1 MWHKYKNG
9 NHEVYINDENG
20 TKIRKTIDD
29 NATEFISDFA
39 DSVDFK
45 ITNKCFNNCAFCH
58 EKSVPDGLEG
68 KIENWKFL
76 NTLHPYTEMAIGG
89 GDVLTYDGLYDLLE
103 ILKSKHIYANITIS
117 QNNIYNDKID
127 YIVKNNLIKG
137 IGVSLYG
144 YNEDDINRIKSL
156 PNTVVHLINGVTA
169 CEASFNQLAD
179 KDLKVLIL
187 GYKTFG
193 RGVDYIKNKDNS
205 YVYDE
210 MNWVEQ
216 NIEDYMMRF
225 KVVSFDNLAVEQLK
239 LKEKLTD
246 RQWKMFY
253 GGDDG
258 THTFYIDGVDKQFA
272 KSSTSTE
279 RFNLLDNIDDMFHLI
294 RQQQ

>member
-9 NHEVYINDENG
+9 NHYVYINDENG

-45 ITNKCFNNCAFCH
+45 ITNRCFNNCRFCH
-58 EKSVPDGLEG
+58 EQSTPYGKEG
-68 KIENWKFL
+68 NINDWKFL
-76 NTLHPYTEMAIGG
+76 DTLHLYTEMAIGG
-89 GDVLTYDGLYDLLE
+89 GDVLTFDKLYELLE
-103 ILKSKHIYANITIS
+103 LLKSKNIYANITVQ
-117 QNNIYNDKID
+117 QNNIFDNKID
-127 YIVKNNLIKG
+127 YLIEHELVKG

-144 YNEDDINRIKSL
+144 YRKDDINRIKSL
-156 PNTVVHLINGVTA
+156 PNAVIHLINGLSA
-169 CEASFNQLAD
+169 CKDSFHQLAD
-179 KDLKVLIL
+179 KDLKILIL
-187 GYKTFG
+187 GYKNFG
-193 RGVDYIKNKDNS
+193 RGIEYAKNNFWIQDNI
-205 YVYDE
+205 E
-210 MNWVEQ
+210 WVEK
-216 NIEDYMMRF
+216 NIEDYMTKF

-258 THTFYIDGVDKQFA
+258 THTFYIDGVNKQFA
-272 KSSTSTE
+272 KSSTSTK
-279 RFNLLDNIDDMFHLI
+279 RFDLLDNIDDMFHLI

>member
-58 EKSVPDGLEG
+58 EKSSPTGLVG
-68 KIENWKFL
+68 NMDDWKFL
-76 NTLHPYTEMAIGG
+76 DTLHPYTEMAIGG
-89 GDVLTYDGLYDLLE
+89 GDVLTFDKLYDLLE
-103 ILKSKHIYANITIS
+103 LLKSKNIYANITVQ
-117 QNNIYNDKID
+117 QNNIFDNKID
-127 YIVKNNLIKG
+127 YLVEHELVKG

-144 YNEDDINRIKSL
+144 YRKDDIERIKSL
-156 PNTVVHLINGVTA
+156 PNTVIHLINGVTA
-169 CEASFNQLAD
+169 CEDSFRQLAD
-179 KDLKVLIL
+179 KDLKILIL

-193 RGVDYIKNKDNS
+193 RGIEFIKDSPWIQDN
-205 YVYDE
+205 
-210 MNWVEQ
+210 MNWVEK
-216 NIEDYMMRF
+216 NIEDYMMKF

-239 LKEKLTD
+239 LKDKLTEK
-246 RQWKMFY
+246 QWKMFY

-258 THTFYIDGVDKQFA
+258 THTFYIDGVNKQFA

-279 RFNLLDNIDDMFHLI
+279 RFDLLDNIDDMFHI
-294 RQQQ
+294 IQQQ

>member
-58 EKSVPDGLEG
+58 EKSSPTGLVG
-68 KIENWKFL
+68 NMDDWKFL
-76 NTLHPYTEMAIGG
+76 DTLHPYTEMAIGG
-89 GDVLTYDGLYDLLE
+89 GDVLTFDKLYDLLE
-103 ILKSKHIYANITIS
+103 LLKSKNIYANITVQ
-117 QNNIYNDKID
+117 QNNIFDNKID
-127 YIVKNNLIKG
+127 YLVEHELVKG

-144 YNEDDINRIKSL
+144 YRKDDIERIKSL
-156 PNTVVHLINGVTA
+156 PNTVIHLINGVTA
-169 CEASFNQLAD
+169 CEASFCQLAD
-179 KDLKVLIL
+179 KDLKILIL

-193 RGVDYIKNKDNS
+193 RGIEFIKDS
-205 YVYDE
+205 PWIQDD
-210 MNWVEQ
+210 MNWVEK
-216 NIEDYMMRF
+216 NIEDYMMKF

-239 LKEKLTD
+239 LKDKLTEK
-246 RQWKMFY
+246 QWKMFY

-258 THTFYIDGVDKQFA
+258 THTFYIDGVNKQFA

-279 RFNLLDNIDDMFHLI
+279 RFDLLDNIDDMFHI
-294 RQQQ
+294 IQQQ

>member
-9 NHEVYINDENG
+9 NHYVYINDENG

-45 ITNKCFNNCAFCH
+45 ITNRCFNNCRFCH
-58 EKSVPDGLEG
+58 EQSTPYGKEG
-68 KIENWKFL
+68 NINDWKFL
-76 NTLHPYTEMAIGG
+76 DTLHPYTEMAIGG
-89 GDVLTYDGLYDLLE
+89 GDVLTFDKLYELLE
-103 ILKSKHIYANITIS
+103 LLKSKNIYANITVQ
-117 QNNIYNDKID
+117 QNNIFDNKID
-127 YIVKNNLIKG
+127 YLVEHELVKG

-144 YNEDDINRIKSL
+144 YRKDDIERIKSL
-156 PNTVVHLINGVTA
+156 PNAVIHLINGVTA
-169 CEASFNQLAD
+169 CEASFHQLAD
-179 KDLKVLIL
+179 KDLKILIL

-193 RGVDYIKNKDNS
+193 RGIEFIKDSPWIQDN
-205 YVYDE
+205 
-210 MNWVEQ
+210 MNWVEK
-216 NIEDYMMRF
+216 NIEDYMTKF

-258 THTFYIDGVDKQFA
+258 THTFYIDGVNKQFA
-272 KSSTSTE
+272 KSSTSTK
-279 RFNLLDNIDDMFHLI
+279 RLDLLDNIDDMFHLI

>member
-9 NHEVYINDENG
+9 NHYVYINDKNG
-20 TKIRKTIDD
+20 TKIRETIDE
-29 NATEFISDFA
+29 NAIEFISDFA

-45 ITNKCFNNCAFCH
+45 ITNKCFNGCAFCH
-58 EKSVPDGLEG
+58 EKSTPDGLEG
-68 KIENWKFL
+68 KVEDWKFL
-76 NTLHPYTEMAIGG
+76 DTLHPYTEMAIGG

-127 YIVKNNLIKG
+127 YLVKNNLVKG

-144 YNEDDINRIKSL
+144 YNENDISRIKSL

-179 KDLKVLIL
+179 KDLKILVL

-193 RGVDYIKNKDNS
+193 RGVDYIKDKANS

-210 MNWVEQ
+210 MKWVEQ
-216 NIEDYMMRF
+216 NIEDYMTRF

-239 LKEKLTD
+239 LKDKLTEE
-246 RQWKMFY
+246 QWKMFY

-258 THTFYIDGVDKQFA
+258 THTFYIDGVNKQFA
-272 KSSTSTE
+272 KSSTSEE
-279 RFNLLDNIDDMFHLI
+279 RYPLLDDIDDMFHFI
-294 RQQQ
+294 QQSK

>member
-9 NHEVYINDENG
+9 NHYVYINDENG

-58 EKSVPDGLEG
+58 EKSTSTGLVGNMDE
-68 KIENWKFL
+68 WKFL
-76 NTLHPYTEMAIGG
+76 DTLHPYTEMAIGG
-89 GDVLTYDGLYDLLE
+89 GDVLTFDRLYELLE
-103 ILKSKHIYANITIS
+103 LLKSKNIYANITIQ
-117 QNNIYNDKID
+117 QNNIFDEKVD
-127 YIVKNNLIKG
+127 YLVEHELVKG

-144 YNEDDINRIKSL
+144 YLKDDIERIKSL
-156 PNTVVHLINGVTA
+156 PNTVIHLINGLTA
-169 CEASFNQLAD
+169 CEASFHQLAD
-179 KDLKVLIL
+179 KDLKILIL

-193 RGVDYIKNKDNS
+193 RGIEFAQDKSFKYNLENMK
-205 YVYDE
+205 
-210 MNWVEQ
+210 WVEE
-216 NIEDYMMRF
+216 NIEDYITRF
-225 KVVSFDNLAVEQLK
+225 KVVSFDNLAVTQLK

-246 RQWKMFY
+246 KQWKMFY

-258 THTFYIDGVDKQFA
+258 THTFYIDGVNKQFA
-272 KSSTSTE
+272 KSSTSTK
-279 RFNLLDNIDDMFHLI
+279 RFDLLDNIDDMFHII